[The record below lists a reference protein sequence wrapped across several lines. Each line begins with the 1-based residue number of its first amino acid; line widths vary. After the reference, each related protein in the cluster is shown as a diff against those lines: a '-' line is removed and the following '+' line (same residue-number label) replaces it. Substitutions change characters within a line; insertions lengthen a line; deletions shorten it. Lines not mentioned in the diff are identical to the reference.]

1 MIRVT
6 RKAGTRCLV
15 RVALVSVVLAAAPT
29 ASRAQQADTQADQD
43 DEPRTPIPP
52 LTDDDRAAAF
62 PDIDVHAPHGN
73 SIHAFLLFDEI
84 EWQTTEHNALHWE
97 TDAWIGGDRN
107 RLWIRTDGTG
117 DNREQG
123 AVAQVLYGRAFARW
137 WDVVA
142 GVRQDIGAGPTQ
154 TWAAFGVQGLAAY
167 WFELEATGYL
177 SEGGQTAARFE
188 VGYELLVTNRLV
200 VQPRFETNLYGKA
213 NAAQRIGA
221 GISNLEFGLRVRYEV
236 RRELAPYVGVMWNN
250 LLGATAEFA
259 ETAGEQ
265 LDGPR
270 LVAGV
275 RVWF

>member
-6 RKAGTRCLV
+6 RKAVTRRLV

-29 ASRAQQADTQADQD
+29 ASRAQQAGTQADQD
-43 DEPRTPIPP
+43 DEPRTPTPL
-52 LTDDDRAAAF
+52 LTDADRAAAF
-62 PDIDVHAPHGN
+62 PDIDVHAPHGD
-73 SIHAFLLFDEI
+73 STHAFFLFDEI

-97 TDAWIGGDRN
+97 THAWIGGDRN
-107 RLWIRTDGTG
+107 RLWIRTDSTG
-117 DNREQG
+117 DDREQG

-142 GVRQDIGAGPTQ
+142 GVRQDIGAGPAQ
-154 TWAAFGVQGLAAY
+154 TWAAFGVQGLAPY
-167 WFELEATGYL
+167 WFEIEATGFL

-188 VGYELLVTNRLV
+188 VEYELLVTNRLV

-213 NAAQRIGA
+213 SAARRIGA
-221 GISNLEFGLRVRYEV
+221 GISNLELGLRVRYEF
-236 RRELAPYVGVMWNN
+236 RRELAPYVGVVWDN

-259 ETAGEQ
+259 ETAGERF
-265 LDGPR
+265 DGPR